1 MKLTLIVP
9 NYRLTNDAE
18 HMYHAYAPYNLCVL
32 AAMVEDICEV
42 QIIDAYVNNMSNPD
56 LESAIRKS
64 SPDIAGITVLMDQM
78 AQTGHEVAKIV
89 KKISP
94 NILTILGG
102 VYATMN
108 PLIAVE
114 DDNLDYICVG
124 EGEYVLRD
132 LIKFFNKEVPTLPEK
147 GLVYKENG
155 KIINKG
161 RSAFIEDLNA
171 IPLPAYHL
179 IDFDKY
185 SNKVSR
191 RNAVDSP
198 RTFPYARL
206 HTSRGCP
213 LGCSF
218 CQVGL
223 ISGKKFRYRNSEKV
237 IVEIRLLKDRY
248 GIKSFIVS
256 ESNFLFNR
264 KRVEEILNAII
275 EQDLVMPWLSEDTGV
290 MHMDKDLLK
299 LMRKSGCEYVGC
311 AIETGNDRI
320 MNEIIQGKRFSK
332 EHALEVV
339 SFAKELGMYVAA
351 NFIIGFP
358 TETWDEIRETL
369 QFAELLNADY
379 TRIFNLVPLKNTK
392 LWELC
397 EKEGCFR
404 EGYDHFNM
412 TASWNSSSVRSN
424 EYSSNDLTILR
435 TFEWDRINFSVA
447 EKRRKTAN
455 RLQMTDEDLHRMRK
469 ETRLNMYTSIK

>member
-9 NYRLTNDAE
+9 NYRLAKDAE
-18 HMYHAYAPYNLCVL
+18 HMYYAYAPYNLCVL
-32 AAMVEDICEV
+32 AARVEDICEV
-42 QIIDAYVNNMSNPD
+42 EIIDAYVDDMSRPD
-56 LESAIRKS
+56 LEAAIRKS
-64 SPDIAGITVLMDQM
+64 APDVAGITVLMDQM
-78 AQTGHEVAKIV
+78 AHSGHDVAGIV

-108 PLIAVE
+108 PMTAVE
-114 DDNLDYICVG
+114 DDNFDYICVG

-132 LIKFFNKEVPTLPEK
+132 LIKFLKKEAPSLPEK

-155 KIINKG
+155 KIVDKG

-185 SNKVSR
+185 SKEVSR
-191 RNAVDSP
+191 RNSVDCP

-213 LGCSF
+213 FGCSF
-218 CQVGL
+218 CQVGA
-223 ISGKKFRYRNSEKV
+223 ISGKTFRYRSVEKV
-237 IVEIRLLKDRY
+237 IEEIKLLKDRY

-264 KRVEEILNAII
+264 KRVEGILNAMI

-299 LMRKSGCEYVGC
+299 LMRKSGCEYMGC
-311 AIETGNDRI
+311 AIETGNDRV

-332 EHALEVV
+332 EHAIEVV

-369 QFAELLNADY
+369 RFAELLNADY

-392 LWELC
+392 LWDIC
-397 EKEGCFR
+397 EKDGFFK

-412 TASWNSSSVRSN
+412 TASWNASSVRSN
-424 EYSSNDLTILR
+424 EYSPNDLTVLR
-435 TFEWDRINFSVA
+435 VFEWDRINFGVA
-447 EKRRKTAN
+447 EKRIKTAK
-455 RLQMTDEDLHRMRK
+455 RLEMTEEDLKLMRK
-469 ETRLNMYTSIK
+469 KTRDNLYASIK

>member
-9 NYRLTNDAE
+9 NYRLANDAE
-18 HMYHAYAPYNLCVL
+18 HMYYAYAPYNLCVL

-206 HTSRGCP
+206 YTSRGCP
-213 LGCSF
+213 FDCTF
-218 CQVGL
+218 CQVGS
-223 ISGKKFRYRNSEKV
+223 ISGKKFRYQNVEKV

-256 ESNFLFNR
+256 DDNFFLNR